1 MPITI
6 YTTGPQC
13 SRCKILK
20 EAFWRADIAYEEK
33 PLDASVMARVL
44 CETDI
49 WVQAAPLV
57 LDGYVWHFAD
67 DLFDASGNLKAN
79 WLVELKGVR
88 PRKEFGG
95 SGGNGSDIDA
105 TKCSK
110 IWRD

>member
-1 MPITI
+1 MIII
-6 YTTGPQC
+6 YSTPTC
-13 SRCKILK
+13 SRCKLLAA
-20 EAFWRADIAYEEK
+20 AFQAAGIPFEEK
-33 PLDASVMARVL
+33 SLDASVMARVL

-88 PRKEFGG
+88 PHKEFGG
-95 SGGNGSDIDA
+95 IGGQPD
-105 TKCSK
+105 TKAQSSSK
-110 IWRD
+110 IWGSL